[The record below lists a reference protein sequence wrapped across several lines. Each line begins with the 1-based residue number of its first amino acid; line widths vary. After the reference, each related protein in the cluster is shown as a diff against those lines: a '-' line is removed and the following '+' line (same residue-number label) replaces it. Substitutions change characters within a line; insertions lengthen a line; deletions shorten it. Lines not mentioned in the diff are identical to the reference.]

1 MPSEATKKQNHM
13 FLSAII
19 LSLLKSPLIHTLVPV
34 QMLVSLQLE
43 ILLKDS
49 RPFRKLVKR
58 TTTTIATAT
67 STSTAT
73 AAKHPRVQESSC
85 NLPQFLYHT
94 R

>member
-67 STSTAT
+67 STAT